1 MEFFKKHSGSL
12 LFKLFSLNGFSVF
25 VKVLTGFVTSKF
37 LAITIGTAGLG
48 LLGNFRNFL
57 SSIDTLGT
65 LGLHTGIVKFVA
77 SADSDVQRL
86 KKITSTVF
94 VCLCVNSALIAIVL
108 LGFSGFFFQ
117 KVLNGQIEFSY
128 LFVLLA
134 IVLPLYLGNLFLNS
148 ILTGLGNVKNTLKVG
163 IIGNVITLIVTIGLV
178 YKFQLVGAL
187 LSSVLIPAMLFFFNY
202 YFVSRKIE
210 LLQNSSF
217 KDFDLELFKNLMH
230 YFLMG
235 CVTGL
240 LGSVVPLIIRNWLIK
255 HTGLEEAGYLEAMV
269 RISTYYFLFLNNF
282 VTIYYFPRLAKANA
296 VSEEKKIIWEYYKSA
311 IPLFC
316 LILLMVFILKDI
328 IIQIL
333 FTPDFYPVKKLFM
346 WQIIGDFFKAVSW
359 ILGIIFLARQKTV
372 LFIVTEV
379 ISFSILLISSLFLI
393 PEYGVEGAVMAHAI
407 NYFLYA
413 LMLVVYFRKKVFGG
427 G

>member
-1 MEFFKKHSGSL
+1 MEFFKKNNGPL
-12 LFKLFSLNGFSVF
+12 FFKLFSLNGLSVF
-25 VKVLTGFVTSKF
+25 AKVLTGFVTSKF
-37 LAITIGTAGLG
+37 LAVTIGTAGLG

-77 SADSDVQRL
+77 AADSDIQRL
-86 KKITSTVF
+86 KKIISTVF
-94 VCLCVNSALIAIVL
+94 VCLCVNSALIAIIL
-108 LGFSGFFFQ
+108 LGFSSFFFQ
-117 KVLNGQIEFSY
+117 KILNGQIEFSY

-134 IVLPLYLGNLFLNS
+134 IVLPLYLGNLFLSS
-148 ILTGLGNVKNTLKVG
+148 ILTGLGNVKNTLTVG
-163 IIGNVITLIVTIGLV
+163 IIGNLITLAVTIGLV

-187 LSSVLIPAMLFFFNY
+187 LSSVLIPALLFFFNY
-202 YFVSRKIE
+202 YFVSLKIE
-210 LLQNSSF
+210 LLKNTSF
-217 KDFDLELFKNLMH
+217 KDFDFELFKNLMH

-255 HTGLEEAGYLEAMV
+255 HAGLEDAGYLEAMV

-282 VTIYYFPRLAKANA
+282 VTIYYFPRLAKANS
-296 VSEEKKIIWEYYKSA
+296 VPEEKKIIWDYYKSA

-316 LILLMVFILKDI
+316 LILLMVFILKDV
-328 IIQIL
+328 IIQLL
-333 FTPDFYPVKKLFM
+333 FTSDFYPVKKLFA

-359 ILGIIFLARQKTV
+359 ILGVIFLAKQKTM
-372 LFIVTEV
+372 LFIITET
-379 ISFSILLISSLFLI
+379 ISFSILLISSLLLI

-413 LMLVVYFRKKVFGG
+413 LMLVIYFRKKVFTTG
-427 G
+427 